1 MDENPERK
9 RHYPE
14 EENVPLSTA
23 ISEAIEAH
31 ERSSFLEDEFALYD
45 HVDRE
50 ALDNLFRETDGVS
63 ISVQF
68 FLPSATVSVW
78 NDGGIDIRVT
88 ETRE

>member
-23 ISEAIEAH
+23 ISEAVEAH
-31 ERSSFLEDEFALYD
+31 ERSSFLEDELTLYD
-45 HVDRE
+45 HVDRD

-63 ISVQF
+63 ISVQIH
-68 FLPSATVSVW
+68 LPNTTVSVW

-88 ETRE
+88 EKSE